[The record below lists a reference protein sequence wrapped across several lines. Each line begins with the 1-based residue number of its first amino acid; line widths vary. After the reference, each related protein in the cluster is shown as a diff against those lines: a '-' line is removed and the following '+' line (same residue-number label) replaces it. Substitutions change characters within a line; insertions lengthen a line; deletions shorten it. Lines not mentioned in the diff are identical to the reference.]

1 MCGFVGFTNFI
12 THSEHV
18 LKNMM
23 DVIVHRG
30 PDSSG
35 SYIDSKIALGFRRL
49 SILDLKNGD
58 QPMFNEDKSLILI
71 FNGEIYNS
79 NILRQE
85 LKKTG
90 HIFANNSDSEVLLHG
105 YEEYGKNIVNKLR
118 GMFAF
123 AIWDKKNELL
133 FAARDIFGIKPFYY
147 AKMGSSFMFGSE
159 IKSFLKHPHF
169 NKELNKKALEQYLS
183 FQYSPYLETFFK
195 GVFKLPPA
203 HYLILKNNKV
213 KINRYYN
220 IEFHPNNS
228 LSLDEWVQRIESV
241 FDDSVNAHKISDVE
255 VGSLLSSGVDSSYIA
270 CSANVSKTF
279 TVGFSQDGYSEISFA
294 KELSDT
300 INIKNYSKVIAE
312 QEWWNIFPKLQYHM
326 DEPLA
331 DPSAIALYFA
341 CNEASKRVKV
351 ILSGEGSDE
360 IFGGYNVYKDPI
372 DNAIYEKL
380 PFILRHFISKFFSI
394 FGERRGFNYFIRR
407 GQKIEDRFIGN
418 AYIFNKKQRD
428 KILQKPI
435 LKEGPQ
441 AICKP
446 FYDIMKDKDDVTK
459 MQFLD
464 LNMWLVGDILLKAD
478 KMSMAN
484 SIELR
489 VPFLDKKVLELATT
503 IPLKYR
509 VTRKNTK
516 YALRKAA
523 LKRMPLKVASKK
535 KLGFPVPIRVWLR
548 QEKYYNIVKEKFC
561 SDVSSEFFNKN
572 RILTLLNQ
580 HLNGKKDNSR
590 KIWTIYTFLVWYN
603 QFFAV

>member
-12 THSEHV
+12 THSENV
-18 LKNMM
+18 LRNMM

-79 NILRQE
+79 NILRQK
-85 LKKTG
+85 LIKKG

-105 YEEYGKNIVNKLR
+105 YEEYGKNVVNELR

-123 AIWDKKNELL
+123 AIWDKKNEML

-147 AKMGSSFMFGSE
+147 AKMGASFMFGSE

-169 NKELNKKALEQYLS
+169 NKKLNKKALEQYLS

-203 HYLILKNNKV
+203 HYLIFKNNEV

-220 IEFHPNNS
+220 IEFNPNNS
-228 LSLDEWVQRIESV
+228 LSLDEWVQQIESV
-241 FDDSVNAHKISDVE
+241 FDDSVSAHKISDVE

-312 QEWWNIFPKLQYHM
+312 QEWWGVFPKLQYHM

-380 PFILRHFISKFFSI
+380 PFILRRFIAKFFSI
-394 FGERRGFNYFIRR
+394 FGERRGFNYFVRR
-407 GQKIEDRFIGN
+407 GQKVEDRFIGN

-428 KILQKPI
+428 KILRKPI

-446 FYDIMKDKDDVTK
+446 FYDIMKGKDDVTK

-489 VPFLDKKVLELATT
+489 VPFLDRKVLELATT

-523 LKRMPLKVASKK
+523 LKRMPLKVANKK

-548 QEKYYNIVKEKFC
+548 QKEYYNIVKEKFC
-561 SDVSSEFFNKN
+561 SDVSLEFFNKN
-572 RILTLLNQ
+572 KILGLLNQ

-603 QFFAV
+603 QFFSV